1 MRRRRPA
8 PFKSIAASQAVSAD
22 AAVVDQEQKF
32 IGDAAIDV
40 PLSVGTQKHDIKPL
54 GVITKMLRE
63 KPDADI

>member
-22 AAVVDQEQKF
+22 AAVVDQHQKF

-40 PLSVGTQKHDIKPL
+40 PLSVGTQKRDIEPL
-54 GVITKMLRE
+54 GVIMRMLRE
-63 KPDADI
+63 KPDTDI